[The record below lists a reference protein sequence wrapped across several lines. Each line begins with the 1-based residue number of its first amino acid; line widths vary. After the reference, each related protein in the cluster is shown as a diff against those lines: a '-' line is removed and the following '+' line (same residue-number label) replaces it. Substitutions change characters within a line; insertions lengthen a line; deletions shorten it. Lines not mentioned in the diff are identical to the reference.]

1 MNIKGINNYN
11 NVYSSNSVAKNKNQ
25 KNKPSF
31 TGHTLTQDVYGNNI
45 YKFFLPNAPEGTKVV
60 VTRLERD
67 ENDNFVPTQ
76 NADKSFR
83 TAEYILSGKVP
94 SYSLNADDMNLGK
107 DVILGYKFI
116 LPNGKEHFDNT
127 AKAII
132 KNKDG
137 SNSVYTMASPVWI
150 PNSKKARVL
159 EHIMP
164 DAFNVKDPQK
174 LHAKRNHF
182 NVLGGTIN
190 SIREKLPMLKE
201 TGYTECLGLP
211 LFGNDNNSSHGYWTT
226 NAYQVTKNLGNI
238 KDFKY
243 LMLDLYKND
252 MRWMA
257 DGAFVNEGI
266 PGIHISDFVNWGADS
281 PLVDMFETKD
291 LENIPARFGVFS
303 KNKAVNIHAHLKLV
317 NAPRKIIFE
326 KSNDGTYREK
336 AVKRNHNFDPTKP
349 TFVQLFDDRL
359 ATEEQMNSDE
369 VFSVYGKKETDNNFE
384 IANYRDSVQAYYRRV
399 PVKEAED
406 NYEKYKEAKSANKNV
421 QFKNI
426 LTKWKNFEFVESNK
440 DGGISLWVGNSDISK
455 KQFVIPESA
464 INENWSVDKKL
475 QKRAAQYQ
483 VQDDTVQI
491 GKFWTSEVARLLT
504 EYTAKEIIEKINKS
518 KGSLNYKQ
526 AIQTLIEEGALPQTA
541 SKILEETDGVSA
553 LDNILETDLWG
564 EGRNYKLKE
573 TKMPENITDGLM
585 AFPMDAI
592 EFSPDLISVFT
603 YPFVKNL
610 AVNEETVGKS
620 RYEMYQMG
628 DDYYSQMPERYREI
642 YKKADNL
649 FVNEMTNK
657 ANEIMHNLSAEMG
670 KNLIDADN
678 NLTSEGKDIYSLIAS
693 DIAKFLIVSSL
704 APDVKPD
711 FTNKDLL
718 FYNPEKLSEISLTSL
733 SLQYE
738 TSPEAM
744 SEALLNRMQN
754 GLNNL
759 SDVSQKQF
767 VSYLATRLN
776 NINSDSINVAKL
788 IVDKTESGLDWRI
801 DAAKDVGSYDAV
813 DDGQFNFKENES
825 QIMRFW
831 KKFNSG
837 VRQYDPNSFSIG
849 ELTDWGD
856 FPKSVFTSKTDFSTT
871 SEYEK
876 FHSSLLAMYGCDSE
890 AGHIP
895 NNEFAKEVYSKLESF
910 LNTGYASDV
919 NFAHRFVDNHDKPRA
934 LHLLSLNM
942 NHFKDDKSGAM
953 KAAMKRAMESTSEF
967 QSLEQKYK
975 NSLYKALDTLS
986 GGHVIV
992 DGVKREFD
1000 AENFG
1005 IRPFDFNIESLIK
1018 EAIEEDY
1025 EFARFATNPDNAVKL
1040 KKLRTKTLNK
1050 MLEGGMEKYRAIWF
1064 AMNALPGMPTNYAGT
1079 ELAMTGWETGS
1090 KNEKQENRNPLR
1102 WDRLEDSDYSFI
1114 KEFKDKL
1121 AAITK
1126 IRTKDGASALVN
1138 GTLIPIK
1145 SPGHNAAAF
1154 YRYNDK
1160 TDAICVLHA
1169 NGFTEHEL
1177 SKGSDVGVNKLDLEG
1192 LPNGLEVGTIYVDAL
1207 NPSSKYKVTNP
1218 YEIKKV
1224 DDNDTDKILENINLG
1239 NAGLILLRETD
1250 FDGNKFTFKNPEKT
1264 VDPRVKLANTKINI
1278 PQ

>member
-11 NVYSSNSVAKNKNQ
+11 NVYSSNSVIKNKKQ
-25 KNKPSF
+25 KNNPSF
-31 TGHTLTQDVYGNNI
+31 FGHTLTQDVYGNNI
-45 YKFFLPNAPEGTKVV
+45 YKFYLPNAAEGTKVV
-60 VTRLERD
+60 VARLERD
-67 ENDNFVPTQ
+67 ENNNFVPAQ
-76 NADKSFR
+76 NSVKSFK
-83 TAEYILSGKVP
+83 TSEYVLNGKVP
-94 SYSLNADDMNLGK
+94 SYSLNADELNLGK

-116 LPNGKEHFDNT
+116 LPNGKEYFDNT

-137 SNSVYTMASPVWI
+137 GNSVYTMATPVWI
-150 PNSKKARVL
+150 PNSQKARVV

-164 DAFNVKDPQK
+164 DAFNVKNEK
-174 LHAKRNHF
+174 FLHAKRNHF

-190 SIREKLPMLKE
+190 SIREKLPVLKE
-201 TGYTECLGLP
+201 SGFTECLGLP
-211 LFGNDNNSSHGYWTT
+211 LFGNDNTSSHGYWTT
-226 NAYQVTKNLGNI
+226 NAYQITKNLGNV

-243 LMLDLYKND
+243 LMLDLYKDD

-266 PGIHISDFVNWGADS
+266 PGIHISDLVNWGADS
-281 PLVDMFETKD
+281 PLIDMYETKD
-291 LENIPARFGVFS
+291 LENIPAHFGVFS
-303 KNKAVNIHAHLKLV
+303 KNKAVNRHAHLKLV

-336 AVKRNHNFDPTKP
+336 AVKRNHHFDPTKP

-359 ATEEQMNSDE
+359 ATEEQMNNDE
-369 VFSVYGKKETDNNFE
+369 VFSVYGKKETENNFE
-384 IANYRDSVQAYYRRV
+384 IAGYRDSVQAYYKRV
-399 PVKEAED
+399 PVKEVED
-406 NYEKYKEAKSANKNV
+406 NYSKYKEAKSANKNIE
-421 QFKNI
+421 FKNL

-440 DGGISLWVGNSDISK
+440 DGGVSLWVGNSDISK
-455 KQFVIPESA
+455 KQFIIAESA
-464 INENWSVDKKL
+464 IDENWSEAKKT

-483 VQDDTVQI
+483 VQDDTVQV
-491 GKFWTSEVARLLT
+491 GKFWTSEIARLLT
-504 EYTAKEIIEKINKS
+504 EYTAKEITQKINKS
-518 KGSLNYKQ
+518 KGNIDYKQ
-526 AIQTLIEEGALPQTA
+526 AIELLINEGALPQTA
-541 SKILEETDGVSA
+541 TKVLEETDGVSP
-553 LDNILETDLWG
+553 LDNILEIDLWG
-564 EGRNYKLKE
+564 NGRNYKLKE

-585 AFPMDAI
+585 SFPMESI
-592 EFSPDLISVFT
+592 EFSPDLTTVFT
-603 YPFVKNL
+603 YPFIKNL
-610 AVNEETVGKS
+610 AVSEGTVGKS

-628 DDYYSQMPERYREI
+628 DEYYSQMPERYREI
-642 YKKADNL
+642 YKKADSL

-657 ANEIMHNLSAEMG
+657 ANEIMQDLSEIMG
-670 KNLIDADN
+670 KNLIDTDN
-678 NLTSEGKDIYSLIAS
+678 NLTQEGKEIYSLIAP
-693 DIAKFLIVSSL
+693 DIAKYLIVTAL
-704 APDVKPD
+704 APEIKPD
-711 FTNKDLL
+711 FSNKDML
-718 FYNPEKLSEISLTSL
+718 FYNPDKLSAVSLTSL
-733 SLQYE
+733 NLQYE
-738 TSPEAM
+738 ITPETMAQ
-744 SEALLNRMQN
+744 ALINKMQE

-759 SDVSQKQF
+759 SDVAKRQF
-767 VSYLATRLN
+767 VDYLYKRLKGL
-776 NINSDSINVAKL
+776 NSDSINVAKL

-813 DDGQFNFKENES
+813 GDGQFDFKENES
-825 QIMRFW
+825 RIMSFW
-831 KKFNSG
+831 NKFNKG

-856 FPKSVFTSKTDFSTT
+856 FPKAVFTSKTDFSTT

-876 FHSSLLAMYGCDSE
+876 FHSSLLSMYGCDSE
-890 AGHIP
+890 GAHIKNSDFAGS
-895 NNEFAKEVYSKLESF
+895 VYSKLDSF

-942 NHFKDDKSGAM
+942 QHFKDDKS
-953 KAAMKRAMESTSEF
+953 AAMKSAMKHAMENTAEF

-975 NSLYKALDTLS
+975 DAIYKALDTLS
-986 GGHVIV
+986 GGHVII

-1005 IRPFDFNIESLIK
+1005 IRPFDYNLKSLIN
-1018 EAIEEDY
+1018 EAVEENY
-1025 EFARFATNPDNAVKL
+1025 EFAKFAANPDNAKKL
-1040 KKLRTKTLNK
+1040 KKLRANTLNK

-1114 KEFKDKL
+1114 KNFKEKL
-1121 AAITK
+1121 DAITR

-1138 GTLIPIK
+1138 GTLIPVK
-1145 SPGHNAAAF
+1145 SPGHNAVAF

-1169 NGFTEHEL
+1169 NGFTESEM
-1177 SKGSDVGVNKLDLEG
+1177 SKGYDVSVNKLDLSG

-1207 NPSSKYKVTNP
+1207 NPASKYKVTNP

-1224 DDNDTDKILENINLG
+1224 DDNDTNRILENINLG
-1239 NAGLILLRETD
+1239 NAGLILLREKD
-1250 FDGNKFTFKNPEKT
+1250 FDGNSFTFKNPEKN
-1264 VDPRVKLANTKINI
+1264 VDPRVKLANTIINI
-1278 PQ
+1278 SQ